1 MGRILG
7 QWLASP
13 DGGARRVNQYRE
25 AMQPGSRPSSPET
38 GSAQQLLRA
47 LPPDIF
53 FAEPLFDA
61 LPDVVFFVKDDQA
74 RYVLV
79 NKTLVARC
87 GLREKSA
94 LLGRN
99 TTEVF
104 SSRFGAN
111 YLEQDKA
118 VLTTGIEI
126 HDQLELHLYPNR
138 DPGWCLTRKIPLR
151 DAAGKI
157 IGLAGISRDLSMP
170 DKKHPVY
177 QRIAAV
183 ARHIQENYDQQVHI
197 SELAALASLSVSQ
210 IERYFKKI
218 FYLSPRQMLVKTR
231 LEAATKLLATDGN
244 ITDIAVACGYHD
256 HSAFSRQ
263 FKATVGVTP
272 TEYRG
277 MLKGAQG
284 VVSALAGG
292 AEAS

>member
-1 MGRILG
+1 MGRIMG
-7 QWLASP
+7 HWLAQAGS
-13 DGGARRVNQYRE
+13 VNHHGE
-25 AMQPGSRPSSPET
+25 AMQPGSRPSSSEI
-38 GSAQQLLRA
+38 GGAQQLLRA
-47 LPPDIF
+47 LPPDLF

-61 LPDVVFFVKDDQA
+61 LPDVVFFVKDEQA

-94 LLGRN
+94 LLGRD

-104 SSRFGAN
+104 VSRFGTN
-111 YLEQDKA
+111 YLAQDRT
-118 VLTTGIEI
+118 VLTTGTEI

-138 DPGWCLTRKIPLR
+138 DPGWCLTHKIPLR
-151 DAAGKI
+151 DGSGRI
-157 IGLAGISRDLSMP
+157 IGLAGISRDLAMP

-177 QRIAAV
+177 QRIAA
-183 ARHIQENYDQQVHI
+183 AAHFIQENYDQQVQI
-197 SELAALASLSVSQ
+197 TQLASLASLSVSQ

-218 FYLSPRQMLVKTR
+218 FYLSPRQMLVKAR
-231 LEAATKLLATDGN
+231 LEAATRMLAGDGS
-244 ITDIAVACGYHD
+244 ITDVAIACGYHD

-277 MLKGAQG
+277 MLRGE
-284 VVSALAGG
+284 S
-292 AEAS
+292 